1 MQKVARIV
9 LGGSPYLVFRDTSVD
24 GRMNDG
30 GFDVVLRRFIL
41 TETNEKTIGCIVFY
55 LGFLTAYSWKTD
67 EKTLYGSDETTEFA
81 LANLIPHLPLD
92 IEIIKETFS
101 HSSKCFTIE
110 FNQKPTGFNVANDSY
125 SIGLKD
131 SFFTTAQKIVFK
143 DGMSKRQ
150 IRREILQILLNA
162 LEENPNTYLPI
173 KELQYSIPITTKEL
187 LLHLHLLRDEDKV
200 DCVTQP
206 SDAQEIV
213 SVKIKSKGIKEL
225 EGEIDAQVQSS
236 NVVKHIYGTNIE
248 NTTYGANSPI
258 TVKIEE
264 IKTIFQTLQQEIKE
278 DRQLEGKEELSE
290 TVNQLE
296 NELINSK
303 NPKKVGVLL
312 GKIKA
317 STQWVYQKIISNPI
331 ISNIIAELLMK
342 GAQ

>member
-1 MQKVARIV
+1 M
-9 LGGSPYLVFRDTSVD
+9 
-24 GRMNDG
+24 
-30 GFDVVLRRFIL
+30 
-41 TETNEKTIGCIVFY
+41 
-55 LGFLTAYSWKTD
+55 
-67 EKTLYGSDETTEFA
+67 
-81 LANLIPHLPLD
+81 
-92 IEIIKETFS
+92 
-101 HSSKCFTIE
+101 
-110 FNQKPTGFNVANDSY
+110 
-125 SIGLKD
+125 
-131 SFFTTAQKIVFK
+131 
-143 DGMSKRQ
+143 
-150 IRREILQILLNA
+150 
-162 LEENPNTYLPI
+162 
-173 KELQYSIPITTKEL
+173 
-187 LLHLHLLRDEDKV
+187 
-200 DCVTQP
+200 
-206 SDAQEIV
+206 
-213 SVKIKSKGIKEL
+213 
-225 EGEIDAQVQSS
+225 
-236 NVVKHIYGTNIE
+236 VKHIYGTNIE